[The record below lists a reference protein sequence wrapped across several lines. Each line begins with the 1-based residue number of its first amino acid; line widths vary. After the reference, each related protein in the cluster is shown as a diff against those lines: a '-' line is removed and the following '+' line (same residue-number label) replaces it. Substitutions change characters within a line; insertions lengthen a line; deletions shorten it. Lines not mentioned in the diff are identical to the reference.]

1 MPFCT
6 SCGKELAEGEVCSCQ
21 QAAPKAEE
29 VKKEVKPEAKKEVK
43 AEAKKDVKAAP
54 AQEAPAKKKS
64 VLPIVIIVAVLVLA
78 AVIAVLVLTS
88 KSYLKPLDKYV
99 ALINEKN
106 PDYREYQYALM
117 SDSRVKAAKKL
128 AEANM
133 AKDTYK
139 NLVEDTTD
147 AWEKNFERCDDELD
161 AWTFSYEVKSKEKI
175 EEDELQDLQ
184 KSCERYYR
192 DNIKDQIEDIEDI
205 LDDKDDLEDDA
216 DDADI
221 EVKEMKAIYKAQ
233 VDMLKGR
240 EKAEITKGY
249 EVKIKFT
256 LEGEDDTYKS
266 ENVKIRIV
274 KMNGDWVY
282 AGITDESIALEKDMF
297 YFIVSY
303 LNNSY
308 LNY

>member
-6 SCGKELAEGEVCSCQ
+6 SCGKEIAEGEVCSCQ

-29 VKKEVKPEAKKEVK
+29 VKAEPKKEVK
-43 AEAKKDVKAAP
+43 AEAKKEVKEAP
-54 AQEAPAKKKS
+54 KKEAPADKKKS
-64 VLPIVIIVAVLVLA
+64 VLPLLIVAAVVVLA
-78 AVIAVLVLTS
+78 VVIAIVVATS
-88 KSYLKPLDKYV
+88 KSYLKPIDKYV

-106 PDYREYQYALM
+106 TDYREYQYALM
-117 SDSRVKAAKKL
+117 ADSRVKAAKKF

-133 AKDTYK
+133 AKDSYQ
-139 NLVEDTTD
+139 NAIEDNAD
-147 AWEKNFERCDDELD
+147 AWEKNFDRCDDELD
-161 AWTFSYEVKSKEKI
+161 SWKFTYEVKSKEKMD
-175 EEDELQDLQ
+175 EDDLKDLQ
-184 KSCERYYR
+184 KSCERNFR

-205 LDDKDDLEDDA
+205 LDDKDDLEDEA

-221 EVKEMKAIYKAQ
+221 DAKEMKAIYKAQ

-256 LEGEDDTYKS
+256 LESEDDNYKS

-282 AGITDESIALEKDMF
+282 AGTTEGIGLEKDMF
-297 YFIVSY
+297 YFIVNY